1 MKRLNMRSLAV
12 CVLGGI
18 APANTYADTTLTSI
32 PLPGGTSAVGAFTLA
47 SAYGQASTLDAL
59 AASTVM
65 LEPGFLCVEAADIP
79 IPGDFNHDGH
89 VNGIDVAVVL
99 GNWGICSAGVC
110 VGDITRDGQINGADL
125 AILLSNWR

>member
-1 MKRLNMRSLAV
+1 MTRTASRTATLLAGALSSV
-12 CVLGGI
+12 AI
-18 APANTYADTTLTSI
+18 ADTTLTSI

-47 SAYGQASTLDAL
+47 SAYGQASTLYAL

-99 GNWGICSAGVC
+99 GNWGICSVGVC
-110 VGDITRDGQINGADL
+110 VGDINRDGQINGADL

>member
-1 MKRLNMRSLAV
+1 MTRTASRTATLLAGALSSV
-12 CVLGGI
+12 AI
-18 APANTYADTTLTSI
+18 ADTTLTSI

-47 SAYGQASTLDAL
+47 SAYGQASTLYAL

-99 GNWGICSAGVC
+99 GNWGICSVGVC
-110 VGDITRDGQINGADL
+110 VGDINRD
-125 AILLSNWR
+125 

>member
-1 MKRLNMRSLAV
+1 MTRTASRTATLLAGALSSV
-12 CVLGGI
+12 AI
-18 APANTYADTTLTSI
+18 ADTTLTII

-47 SAYGQASTLDAL
+47 SAYGQASTLYAL

-99 GNWGICSAGVC
+99 GNWGICGAGVC
-110 VGDITRDGQINGADL
+110 VGDINRDGQINGADL

>member
-1 MKRLNMRSLAV
+1 MTRTVTVTTALLSTMLTSMAS
-12 CVLGGI
+12 
-18 APANTYADTTLTSI
+18 ADTTLVTT
-32 PLPGGTSAVGAFTLA
+32 PLSGGTSAVGAFTLA

-110 VGDITRDGQINGADL
+110 VGDINRDGQINGADL

>member
-1 MKRLNMRSLAV
+1 MTRTASRTATLLAGALSSV
-12 CVLGGI
+12 AI
-18 APANTYADTTLTSI
+18 ADTTLTSI
-32 PLPGGTSAVGAFTLA
+32 PLPGGTSAVGAFTFA
-47 SAYGQASTLDAL
+47 SAYGQASTLYAL

-110 VGDITRDGQINGADL
+110 VGDINRDGQINGADL